1 MNPTQEKLL
10 NTFLELC
17 DVLIEES
24 FVVTDGFNVDMV
36 SFDKE
41 FAEKR
46 CQRLIRDCEK
56 NNEESL
62 WVVTEIKHAVQYG
75 FKTGHELTKKEN
87 ENGKVK
93 ELRDGKLQQI
103 QKTD

>member
-1 MNPTQEKLL
+1 MNQTQEKML

-24 FVVTDGFNVDMV
+24 WVVTDGFNVDMV

-41 FAEKR
+41 FAEQR
-46 CQRLIRDCEK
+46 CKRLIRDCEK

-62 WVVTEIKHAVQYG
+62 WVVTNITHAVQYG
-75 FKTGHELTKKEN
+75 FKTGHDMTVKNQEIEKK
-87 ENGKVK
+87 
-93 ELRDGKLQQI
+93 
-103 QKTD
+103 